1 MPTSTSS
8 TPQSRQ
14 AIEEGLQEHDQEQLK
29 AEGDECS
36 TDQGPDIDWT
46 DQVMDDEDIAVI
58 RRLNDGLELPAVETP
73 SKRGLK
79 KKLPNTPE
87 ASTSITSSGGSS
99 VPLKW
104 HPSPAKRW
112 KHATENLSKPPSPA
126 QTLDNQIQ
134 ELRDVIQHGPAELQV
149 SNMKYL

>member
-1 MPTSTSS
+1 MLEREKREGPSSTSGFG
-8 TPQSRQ
+8 Q
-14 AIEEGLQEHDQEQLK
+14 AVEEGLQED
-29 AEGDECS
+29 
-36 TDQGPDIDWT
+36 DQGHLTAPSPLPPSTHI
-46 DQVMDDEDIAVI
+46 DDEDISVI

-87 ASTSITSSGGSS
+87 ASTSTTSSGGSS